1 VSLGSLRPVTAFQ
14 MVYHDDVTFTVAL
27 ANASTGPFVT
37 VVTQFC
43 AACTMNQPVQR
54 KSYRTHAVPG
64 ATPVVASFVR
74 MRITYSSSGGIGG
87 CSDLCDW
94 ATNVY
99 TFAVFGPG
107 ALPPFAPHVL
117 ASPPPPALTR
127 PQLVCAPVFDLVSP
141 LVGSAGL
148 DVVLTGG
155 AELQPPGSGPRGTR
169 AVRLTTAE
177 SQQRGAVE
185 YTRIV
190 RPAEECEPC
199 SEAHIVHVS
208 MYVWLG
214 ASRSL
219 PGEGLVV
226 SMVDAAR
233 QTQGATRY
241 MAAGCGISAALPQHA
256 LSIVLD
262 TADNDASCDREQPGT
277 GMRIVSTLNPAAL
290 PVVLQTT
297 LDMSTAAFRKS
308 GWVPL
313 EFHIR
318 RQLDAAN
325 DTTAVW
331 APHSIIVNG
340 DEQLSGQGIQDG
352 LDEFYIVVSA
362 STSDQFDDEHVVSS
376 LRVSC
381 NRDDDIHLLP
391 ENWAGFRQPF
401 TPPPKSPPP
410 APPFT
415 APPTQLGPSSV
426 AARCA
431 SSFIVAF
438 GVTMVLAAAVVAA
451 RRHWRR
457 SSEDTAPLILS
468 SFEKDNS
475 TAKPSHTV
483 TVDIT
488 REAHFCD
495 QPQHGEPHH
504 KPLLTTL
511 GREFDVFLPYR
522 RADHR
527 LADAVQDK
535 LRLCGLRVFRDVDG
549 RLAGTPFGTELIR
562 TVHATPVFAPLVT
575 LPCLQRMAVAGEP
588 DAEVDFTLAEW
599 LAALHFRATGSVRLI
614 YPLLA
619 HLTPAVEAGRADAP
633 WESLA
638 KNPAYALA
646 LAELPDAVPVATT
659 RAVSAAV
666 LAAFGSPLPPETATL
681 TVRDIVCGRE
691 GVLGGLVFP
700 LDCLPDDLGLY
711 IRDRYA
717 PPMLRVVEACAHAER
732 TEAPH

>member
-1 VSLGSLRPVTAFQ
+1 MCCTESDPAWLLVSLGSLRPVATVQAMF
-14 MVYHDDVTFTVAL
+14 HDDLSFTIAL

-37 VVTQFC
+37 VVTQIC
-43 AACTMNQPVQR
+43 AACTMNQQAQR
-54 KSYRTHAVPG
+54 KSYRTYAVPG
-64 ATPVVASFVR
+64 AAPVVASFVR

-107 ALPPFAPHVL
+107 ALPPFGPHVL
-117 ASPPPPALTR
+117 ASPPPPALAISP
-127 PQLVCAPVFDLVSP
+127 PQLACATVFDLVSP
-141 LVGSAGL
+141 LVGSAGS

-155 AELQPPGSGPRGTR
+155 AELQPPGSGPRGSR

-177 SQQRGAVE
+177 SLQRGAVE

-190 RPAEECEPC
+190 RPAEECDAC
-199 SEAHIVHVS
+199 SEAHLVHVS

-219 PGEGLVV
+219 PGEGLIV

-233 QTQGATRY
+233 QTPGATRY
-241 MAAGCGISAALPQHA
+241 MDTGCGISAALPQHA

-262 TADNDASCDREQPGT
+262 TADNNAGCEQPGT
-277 GMRIVSTLNPAAL
+277 TGMHVISTLNPEAP

-297 LDMSTAAFRKS
+297 MDASTAAFRKS

-313 EFHIR
+313 EFHIN
-318 RQLDAAN
+318 RQLNAAN

-331 APHSIIVNG
+331 APRSITVNG
-340 DEQLSGQGIQDG
+340 DEQLSGFGFADG
-352 LDEFYIVVSA
+352 LDAFYIVVSGR
-362 STSDQFDDEHVVSS
+362 TSDRFDDEHVVSS
-376 LRVSC
+376 LKVSC
-381 NRDDDIHLLP
+381 NLDDPIHLQP
-391 ENWAGFRQPF
+391 ENWAGFRQPL

-410 APPFT
+410 RSSLPPAPPVT
-415 APPTQLGPSSV
+415 ASPAQLAQSSAV
-426 AARCA
+426 GFIAAF
-431 SSFIVAF
+431 S
-438 GVTMVLAAAVVAA
+438 VTTTLAAAALAVQQ
-451 RRHWRR
+451 RRRR
-457 SSEDTAPLILS
+457 SDDDAAPLIPSL
-468 SFEKDNS
+468 EKDDT

-483 TVDIT
+483 TVDVA
-488 REAHFCD
+488 REAHD
-495 QPQHGEPHH
+495 
-504 KPLLTTL
+504 
-511 GREFDVFLPYR
+511 REFDVFLPYR
-522 RADHR
+522 RVDCR

-562 TVHATPVFAPLVT
+562 AVHATPVFAPLVT

-599 LAALHFRATGSVRLI
+599 LAAVHFRATGSVRLI

-619 HLTPAVEAGRADAP
+619 GPPPAVEAGRAAAP

-638 KNPAYALA
+638 ENPAYALA
-646 LAELPDAVPVATT
+646 LAALPDAVPVATI
-659 RAVSAAV
+659 RSVSAAL
-666 LAAFGSPLPPETATL
+666 LAAFGAPLPDETAAM
-681 TVRDIVCGRE
+681 TVRDIVCGRR
-691 GVLGGLVFP
+691 GVLSGQVFP
-700 LDCLPDDLGLY
+700 VDCLPDDLGLY

-717 PPMLRVVEACAHAER
+717 PPMLRVVEACAQAER
-732 TEAPH
+732 TEAR